1 MEQNT
6 ALSEYL
12 RDRIIEKSKKGGE
25 VDIGNNSGNGR
36 GGDWKL
42 QIIRKN
48 W

>member
-6 ALSEYL
+6 ALSEYQ
-12 RDRIIEKSKKGGE
+12 RDRIIAKAKKGGE
-25 VDIGNNSGNGR
+25 VDLGNNSGNGR
-36 GGDWKL
+36 GDWKL